1 MNNKS
6 ILMPHKCQT
15 AGWCLLLSAMLTWVA
30 KVIVTYLAFDIDVT
44 WYMAKTIHFLLLLS
58 LFFIAFSKEKVE
70 DEMISALRLKAV
82 GITGYVF
89 FIVFILL
96 SMILELRLYTLVPM
110 FNRDGFDMLKLYLSE
125 FFLIMLPVLI
135 GTLYYT
141 IFRVI
146 LGRSRKEGNI

>member
-1 MNNKS
+1 
-6 ILMPHKCQT
+6 MPHKCQT

-30 KVIVTYLAFDIDVT
+30 KVIVTYLAFDIDVA